1 MPADAR
7 RRVLASDIVYL
18 AGGNT
23 FYYLAHLRRSGMLAI
38 LRDYPERGGV
48 LAGLSAGGLVL
59 TPTIALAGYPSFDCD
74 ANDVQLRNLSGLGL
88 VRFEFFPHYRRSAG
102 LQRALLRYS
111 RTNRRPVYACRDGS
125 GLVIE
130 QDRFTAHGEVW
141 LFESGRRLRIGA

>member
-1 MPADAR
+1 MRSAFYLYRASHFGVVLLVGLTQETFAVTDGGPPTSGLVPAA
-7 RRVLASDIVYL
+7 
-18 AGGNT
+18 T
-23 FYYLAHLRRSGMLAI
+23 M
-38 LRDYPERGGV
+38 
-48 LAGLSAGGLVL
+48 AGLSAGGLVL
-59 TPTIALAGYPSFDCD
+59 TPTIALAGYPPFDCD

-88 VRFEFFPHYRRSAG
+88 VRFEFFPHYHRSAG